1 MKEPGIELPPADIR
15 SKNMLL
21 CFFDMEQRPS
31 RNCITQLAK
40 KAEQLEENGVTAIAI
55 QTSNIDKNILNEWV
69 KKSNIPFPVGMVKG
83 NNEKIRFA
91 WGVQSLPWLI
101 LTLDD
106 NRHIVTNEGFRL
118 GELNDKINAAK

>member
-1 MKEPGIELPPADIR
+1 
-15 SKNMLL
+15 MLL